1 MSGLMARRRSMDRIT
16 KAGEIWQQY
25 LDGVKY
31 QQSMGFTT
39 DFPKFISFKEGDQWA
54 AVTENTKNLPR
65 PVFNITEMFIRAKR
79 AAITNQ
85 GLSLTYTPLEVFDD
99 EEQQAKAEQGAK
111 DFTDFAK
118 IMWENLD
125 QEELNNEFVDDSVT
139 VGTGILHYY
148 WNPNKKGGNQLKW
161 DGDLEGEVLDPLN
174 VFFSNPQRRKVQEQE
189 WIIIQDRM
197 TVAAA
202 KEMARH
208 EEVPEEY
215 IKLIGADNNESGE
228 YTAETKEVKENDKI
242 TVLIKYFKKD
252 GAVYYSKSISNMV
265 IVDDR
270 SLTPEIDGLSTG
282 YKMNLYPIALMS
294 CIRRKKCIYGL
305 GIAQDVIAINKAVN
319 QLKAMQLLNAIQCGN
334 PALVTRPNAIRQKIT
349 NQGGQIITDHS
360 PDGNGLR
367 YLNPPN
373 FSTIFSQLGNE
384 MFELARTTT
393 GVTDV
398 STGETLGAN
407 MAASAIIALQNQ
419 AKTPIK
425 ELQNRYFSAIKE
437 VGDIW
442 LEFFKAYYNM
452 DRNMVVENEDGEMEN
467 RIFNGSQY
475 ADIDYKLKV
484 EVTVASDKETL
495 AVSLLDSMRQREDIN
510 KEQYV
515 ELMPDA
521 AMPFKAEIKDIWK
534 KEKQDIL
541 VQAMVQIKQQQ
552 MIIQQLQAQQ
562 GDVQKSNE
570 MLGQAMGQIKQ
581 QGEIINQMG
590 GMGNE
595 MQGM

>member
-1 MSGLMARRRSMDRIT
+1 MDSIT
-16 KAGEIWQQY
+16 KAGEIWKQY
-25 LDGVKY
+25 QDGVKY

-99 EEQQAKAEQGAK
+99 EGQQAKAEQGAK

-148 WNPNKKGGNQLKW
+148 WNSNKKGGNQLKW
-161 DGDLEGEVLDPLN
+161 QGDMEGEVLDPLN
-174 VFFSNPQRRKVQEQE
+174 VFFANPHRRKVQEQE
-189 WIIIQDRM
+189 WIIIQDRL
-197 TVAAA
+197 TVKAVQ
-202 KEMARH
+202 EMARQ
-208 EEVPEEY
+208 EGVPEELVR
-215 IKLIGADNNESGE
+215 LIGADNNESGE
-228 YTAETKEVKENDKI
+228 YTSETKEVTDNDKI

-252 GAVYYSKSISNMV
+252 GAVYYSKSIANMV

-270 SLTPEIDGLSTG
+270 LLTPEVEGLS
-282 YKMNLYPIALMS
+282 YKMSLYPIAIMP

-305 GIAQDVIAINKAVN
+305 GYAQDVIAINKAVN

-349 NQGGQIITDHS
+349 NQGGQIITDYS
-360 PDGNGLR
+360 ADGNGLR
-367 YLNPPN
+367 YLQPPN
-373 FSTIFSQLGNE
+373 FSSVFSQLGNE
-384 MFELARTTT
+384 IFELARTTT

-442 LEFFKAYYNM
+442 LEFFKAYYNT
-452 DRNMVVENEDGEMEN
+452 DRNMAVENEEGEVEN

-484 EVTVASDKETL
+484 EVAVATDKETL
-495 AVSLLDSMRQREDIN
+495 AVSLLDAMRERQDIN

-515 ELMPDA
+515 ELMPDG
-521 AMPFKAEIKDIWK
+521 AMPFKSQIKDIWA
-534 KEKQDIL
+534 KEKQDVLI
-541 VQAMVQIKQQQ
+541 QAMEQIKQQQ
-552 MIIQQLQAQQ
+552 MIIEQLQSQQ
-562 GDVQKSNE
+562 GDVQKSNQ
-570 MLGQAMGQIKQ
+570 MLGQALGQIKQ
-581 QGEIINQMG
+581 QDEIINQMG

-595 MQGM
+595 MQGVPNGNVY

>member
-1 MSGLMARRRSMDRIT
+1 MDSIT
-16 KAGEIWQQY
+16 KAGEIWKQY
-25 LDGVKY
+25 QDGVKY

-148 WNPNKKGGNQLKW
+148 WNSNKKGGNQLKW
-161 DGDLEGEVLDPLN
+161 QGDMEGEVLDPLN
-174 VFFSNPQRRKVQEQE
+174 VFFANPHRRKVQEQE
-189 WIIIQDRM
+189 WIIIQDRL
-197 TVAAA
+197 TVKAVQ
-202 KEMARH
+202 EMARQ
-208 EEVPEEY
+208 EGVPEELVR
-215 IKLIGADNNESGE
+215 LIGADNNESGE
-228 YTAETKEVKENDKI
+228 YTSETKEVTDNDKI

-252 GAVYYSKSISNMV
+252 GAVYYSKSIANMV

-270 SLTPEIDGLSTG
+270 LLTPEVEGLS
-282 YKMNLYPIALMS
+282 YKMSLYPIAIMP

-305 GIAQDVIAINKAVN
+305 GYAQDVIAVNKALN
-319 QLKAMQLLNAIQCGN
+319 QLNGMELLNAIQCGN
-334 PALVTRPNAIRQKIT
+334 PAVVVTPNAIRQKLT
-349 NQGGQIITDHS
+349 NQGGQIITDYS
-360 PDGNGLR
+360 PDGNGIR
-367 YLNPPN
+367 YLQPPA
-373 FSTIFSQLGNE
+373 FSTIFSRLGNE
-384 MFELARTTT
+384 MFELVRTTT

-442 LEFFKAYYNM
+442 LEFFKAYYNT
-452 DRNMVVENEDGEMEN
+452 DRNTAVENEEGKVEN

-484 EVTVASDKETL
+484 EVAVATDKETL

-521 AMPFKAEIKDIWK
+521 AMPFKTQIKDIWA

-541 VQAMVQIKQQQ
+541 VQAMGQIKQQQ
-552 MIIQQLQAQQ
+552 MIIDQLQSQQ
-562 GDVQKSNE
+562 GNAQKSNE
-570 MLGQAMGQIKQ
+570 LLGQALGQIKQ
-581 QGEIINQMG
+581 QEELMG

>member
-1 MSGLMARRRSMDRIT
+1 MDRIT
-16 KAGEIWQQY
+16 KASEIWKQY

-65 PVFNITEMFIRAKR
+65 PVFNITEMFIRSKR

-99 EEQQAKAEQGAK
+99 EEMQTRAEQGAK

-118 IMWENLD
+118 IMWENID

-161 DGDLEGEVLDPLN
+161 NGDMQGEVLDPLN
-174 VFFSNPQRRKVQEQE
+174 VFFSNPHRKKTQDQE
-189 WIIIQDRM
+189 WIIIQYRT
-197 TVAAA
+197 TV
-202 KEMARH
+202 KEAR
-208 EEVPEEY
+208 ELARREGVPEELV
-215 IKLIGADNNESGE
+215 KLIGADNNESGE
-228 YTAETKEVKENDKI
+228 YSSETKEVTENDEI
-242 TVLIKYFKKD
+242 TILLKYFKQD
-252 GAVYYSKSISNMV
+252 GAVYYSKSSSSVV
-265 IVDDR
+265 IVEDR
-270 SLTPEIDGLSTG
+270 ALTPEVEGSTF
-282 YKMNLYPIALMS
+282 KMSLYPIALMP

-305 GIAQDVIAINKAVN
+305 GIAQDVIAINKAIN

-334 PALVTRPNAIRQKIT
+334 PALVTKPNAIRQKIT
-349 NQGGQIITDHS
+349 NQGGQIITDYS
-360 PDGNGLR
+360 PNGDGIR
-367 YLNPPN
+367 YMQPPN

-452 DRNMVVENEDGEMEN
+452 DRNMAIENEDGEVEN

-484 EVTVASDKETL
+484 EVAVATDKETL
-495 AVSLLDSMRQREDIN
+495 AVSLLDAMRQREDIN

-521 AMPFKAEIKDIWK
+521 AMPFKSQIKDIWA
-534 KEKQDIL
+534 KEKQDVL
-541 VQAMVQIKQQQ
+541 VQAMGQIKQQQ
-552 MIIQQLQAQQ
+552 MIIDQLQSQQ
-562 GDVQKSNE
+562 GDVQKSNQL
-570 MLGQAMGQIKQ
+570 LGQALGQIKQ
-581 QGEIINQMG
+581 QEEMMG

>member
-1 MSGLMARRRSMDRIT
+1 MVRRYKMDSIT
-16 KAGEIWQQY
+16 KAGEIWKQY

-99 EEQQAKAEQGAK
+99 EGQQAKAEQGAK

-148 WNPNKKGGNQLKW
+148 WNSNKKGGNQLKW
-161 DGDLEGEVLDPLN
+161 QGDMEGEVLDPLN
-174 VFFSNPQRRKVQEQE
+174 VFFANPHRRKVQEQE

-197 TVAAA
+197 TVKAVQ
-202 KEMARH
+202 EMAKR
-208 EEVPEEY
+208 EGVPEEL
-215 IKLIGADNNESGE
+215 IRLIGADNNESGE
-228 YTAETKEVKENDKI
+228 YTAETKEVTENDKI

-252 GAVYYSKSISNMV
+252 GAVYYSKSIANMV

-270 SLTPEIDGLSTG
+270 LLTPEVEGLS
-282 YKMNLYPIALMS
+282 YKMSLYPISIMP

-305 GIAQDVIAINKAVN
+305 GYAQDVIAVNKALN
-319 QLKAMQLLNAIQCGN
+319 QLNAMELLNAIQCGN
-334 PALVTRPNAIRQKIT
+334 PAVVVTPNAIRQKIT
-349 NQGGQIITDHS
+349 NQGGQIITDYS
-360 PDGNGLR
+360 PDGNGIR
-367 YLNPPN
+367 YLQPPA
-373 FSTIFSQLGNE
+373 FSTIFSRLGNE

-442 LEFFKAYYNM
+442 LEFFKAYYNT
-452 DRNMVVENEDGEMEN
+452 DRNMAVENEEGKVEN

-484 EVTVASDKETL
+484 EVAVATDKETL
-495 AVSLLDSMRQREDIN
+495 AVSLLDSMRERQDIN

-515 ELMPDA
+515 ELMPDG
-521 AMPFKAEIKDIWK
+521 AMPFKADIKEIWK
-534 KEKQDIL
+534 KEKQDVL
-541 VQAMVQIKQQQ
+541 VQAMGQIKQQQ
-552 MIIQQLQAQQ
+552 MIIEQLESQQ
-562 GDVQKSNE
+562 GNAQKSNE
-570 MLGQAMGQIKQ
+570 LLGQALGQIKQ
-581 QGEIINQMG
+581 QEELMG

>member
-1 MSGLMARRRSMDRIT
+1 MDRIA
-16 KAGEIWQQY
+16 KAGEIWKQY

-85 GLSLTYTPLEVFDD
+85 GLSLTYTPLEVFDN
-99 EEQQAKAEQGAK
+99 EKMQARAEQGAK

-118 IMWENLD
+118 IMWENID

-161 DGDLEGEVLDPLN
+161 DGDMQGEVLDPLN
-174 VFFSNPQRRKVQEQE
+174 VFVSNPQRRKIQDQE

-197 TVAAA
+197 TIGEA
-202 KEMARH
+202 KELARR
-208 EEVPEEY
+208 EGVAEEY

-228 YTAETKEVKENDKI
+228 YTSETKEVTENDKI

-252 GAVYYSKSISNMV
+252 GAVYYSKSTATMV
-265 IVDDR
+265 IVEDR
-270 SLTPEIDGLSTG
+270 ALTPEVEGSAF
-282 YKMNLYPIALMS
+282 KMSLYPIALMP

-305 GIAQDVIAINKAVN
+305 GIAQDVIAINKAIN

-334 PALVTRPNAIRQKIT
+334 PALVTKPNAIRQKIT
-349 NQGGQIITDHS
+349 NQGGQIITDYS
-360 PDGNGLR
+360 PNGDGIR
-367 YLNPPN
+367 YMQPPN

-452 DRNMVVENEDGEMEN
+452 DRNMAIENEDGEVEN

-484 EVTVASDKETL
+484 EVAVATDKETL

-521 AMPFKAEIKDIWK
+521 AMPFKSQIKDIWA
-534 KEKQDIL
+534 KEKQDVL
-541 VQAMVQIKQQQ
+541 VQAMGQIKQQQ
-552 MIIQQLQAQQ
+552 MIIDRLQSQQ
-562 GDVQKSNE
+562 GDVQKSNQL
-570 MLGQAMGQIKQ
+570 LGQALGQIKQ
-581 QGEIINQMG
+581 QEEMMG

-595 MQGM
+595 

>member
-1 MSGLMARRRSMDRIT
+1 MDSIR
-16 KAGEIWQQY
+16 KAGEIWKQY

-65 PVFNITEMFIRAKR
+65 PVFNITEMFIRSKR
-79 AAITNQ
+79 AAVTNQ
-85 GLSLTYTPLEVFDD
+85 GLSLVYTPLEVFDD
-99 EEQQAKAEQGAK
+99 EKTQARAEQGAK

-125 QEELNNEFVDDSVT
+125 QEELNNEFVDDAVT

-148 WNPNKKGGNQLKW
+148 WNPNKSGGNQLKW
-161 DGDLEGEVLDPLN
+161 NGDLQGEVLDPLN
-174 VFFSNPQRRKVQEQE
+174 VFFANPHRKKVQDQE

-197 TVAAA
+197 TV
-202 KEMARH
+202 KEARELARR
-208 EEVPEEY
+208 EEVPEELVR
-215 IKLIGADNNESGE
+215 LIGADNNESGE
-228 YTAETKEVKENDKI
+228 YTAETKEVTENDKI
-242 TVLIKYFKKD
+242 TVLLKYFKKD
-252 GAVYYSKSISNMV
+252 GAVYYSKSTSSLV
-265 IVDDR
+265 IIDDR
-270 SLTPEIDGLSTG
+270 LLTPEVEGST
-282 YKMNLYPIALMS
+282 YKMGLYPIALMS

-305 GIAQDVIAINKAVN
+305 GYAQDVIAINKAVN

-334 PALVTRPNAIRQKIT
+334 PALVTKPNAIRQKIT
-349 NQGGQIITDHS
+349 NQGGQIITDYS
-360 PDGNGLR
+360 PDGNGIR
-367 YLNPPN
+367 YMQPPN

-452 DRNMVVENEDGEMEN
+452 DRNMAIENEDGEVEN

-484 EVTVASDKETL
+484 EVAVATDKETL
-495 AVSLLDSMRQREDIN
+495 AVSLLDAMRAREDIN

-521 AMPFKAEIKDIWK
+521 AMPFKSQIKDIWA

-541 VQAMVQIKQQQ
+541 VQAMGQIKQQQ
-552 MIIQQLQAQQ
+552 MIIDQLQSQQ
-562 GDVQKSNE
+562 GDAQKSNQL
-570 MLGQAMGQIKQ
+570 LGQALGQIKQ
-581 QGEIINQMG
+581 QEEMMG

>member
-1 MSGLMARRRSMDRIT
+1 MARRKHMDRIT
-16 KAGEIWQQY
+16 KAGEIWKQY

-65 PVFNITEMFIRAKR
+65 PVFNITEMFIRSKR
-79 AAITNQ
+79 AAVTNQ

-99 EEQQAKAEQGAK
+99 ANQQAKAEQGAK

-125 QEELNNEFVDDSVT
+125 QEDLNNEFVDDAVT

-161 DGDLEGEVLDPLN
+161 NGDMQGEVLDPLN
-174 VFFSNPQRRKVQEQE
+174 VFFSNPQRRKVQDQE
-189 WIIIQDRM
+189 WVIIQDRM
-197 TVAAA
+197 TV
-202 KEMARH
+202 KEARDLARR
-208 EEVPEEY
+208 EEVPEELVR
-215 IKLIGADNNESGE
+215 LIGADNNESGE
-228 YTAETKEVKENDKI
+228 YTAETKEVTDNDKI
-242 TVLIKYFKKD
+242 TVLLKYFKKD
-252 GAVYYSKSISNMV
+252 GSVYYSKSTSSLV
-265 IVDDR
+265 IVEDR
-270 SLTPEIDGLSTG
+270 LLTPEVEGST
-282 YKMNLYPIALMS
+282 YKMTLYPIALMS

-305 GIAQDVIAINKAVN
+305 GYAQDVIAINKAVN

-349 NQGGQIITDHS
+349 NQGGQIITDYS
-360 PDGNGLR
+360 PDGNGIR
-367 YLNPPN
+367 YMQPPN

-452 DRNMVVENEDGEMEN
+452 DRNMIVEDEDGKAEN
-467 RIFNGSQY
+467 RVFNGSNY

-484 EVTVASDKETL
+484 EVAVASDKETL
-495 AVSLLDSMRQREDIN
+495 AVSLLDAMREREDIN

-515 ELMPDA
+515 ELMPDG
-521 AMPFKAEIKDIWK
+521 AMPFKADIKEIWK
-534 KEKQDIL
+534 KEKQDVL
-541 VQAMVQIKQQQ
+541 VQALQQIQQQQ
-552 MIIQQLQAQQ
+552 MIIDQLQGQQ
-562 GDVQKSNE
+562 GNVEQSNA
-570 MLGQAMGQIKQ
+570 MLGQALGQIKQ

>member
-1 MSGLMARRRSMDRIT
+1 MDSIR
-16 KAGEIWQQY
+16 KAGEIWKQY

-54 AVTENTKNLPR
+54 AVTDNTKNLPR
-65 PVFNITEMFIRAKR
+65 PVFNITEMFIRSKR
-79 AAITNQ
+79 AAVTNQ
-85 GLSLTYTPLEVFDD
+85 GLSLVYTPLEVFDD
-99 EEQQAKAEQGAK
+99 EETQARAEQGAK

-125 QEELNNEFVDDSVT
+125 QEELNNEFVDDAVT

-148 WNPNKKGGNQLKW
+148 WNANKKGGNQLKW
-161 DGDLEGEVLDPLN
+161 NGDLQGEVLDPLN
-174 VFFSNPQRRKVQEQE
+174 VFFANPHRKKVQDQE

-197 TVAAA
+197 TV
-202 KEMARH
+202 KEARDLARREGIA
-208 EEVPEEY
+208 EELVR
-215 IKLIGADNNESGE
+215 LIGADNNESGE
-228 YTAETKEVKENDKI
+228 YTAETKEVTENDKI
-242 TVLIKYFKKD
+242 TVLLKYFKKD
-252 GAVYYSKSISNMV
+252 GAVYYSKSTSSLV
-265 IVDDR
+265 IIDDR
-270 SLTPEIDGLSTG
+270 LLTPEVEGST
-282 YKMNLYPIALMS
+282 YKMGLYPIALMS

-305 GIAQDVIAINKAVN
+305 GYAQDVIAINKAVN

-349 NQGGQIITDHS
+349 NQGGQIITDYS
-360 PDGNGLR
+360 PDGNGIR
-367 YLNPPN
+367 YMQPPN

-393 GVTDV
+393 GVIDV

-452 DRNMVVENEDGEMEN
+452 DRNMIVEDEEGKAEN
-467 RIFNGSQY
+467 RVFNGSNY

-484 EVTVASDKETL
+484 EVAVATDKETL
-495 AVSLLDSMRQREDIN
+495 AVSLLDAMRAREDIN

-521 AMPFKAEIKDIWK
+521 AMPFKANIKEIWK
-534 KEKQDIL
+534 KEKQDVL
-541 VQAMVQIKQQQ
+541 VQAMGQIKQQQ
-552 MIIQQLQAQQ
+552 MIIDQLQGQQ
-562 GDVQKSNE
+562 GDVQKSNQL
-570 MLGQAMGQIKQ
+570 LGQALGQIKQ
-581 QGEIINQMG
+581 QEEMMG

>member
-1 MSGLMARRRSMDRIT
+1 MDSIT
-16 KAGEIWQQY
+16 KAGEIWKQY
-25 LDGVKY
+25 QDGVKY

-148 WNPNKKGGNQLKW
+148 WNSNKKGGNQLKW
-161 DGDLEGEVLDPLN
+161 QGDMEGEVLDPLN
-174 VFFSNPQRRKVQEQE
+174 VFFANPHRRKVQEQE
-189 WIIIQDRM
+189 WIIIQDRL
-197 TVAAA
+197 TVKAVQ
-202 KEMARH
+202 EMARQ
-208 EEVPEEY
+208 EGVPEELVR
-215 IKLIGADNNESGE
+215 LIGADNNESGE
-228 YTAETKEVKENDKI
+228 YTSETKEVTDNDKI

-252 GAVYYSKSISNMV
+252 GAVYYSKSIANMV

-270 SLTPEIDGLSTG
+270 LLTPEVEGLS
-282 YKMNLYPIALMS
+282 YKMSLYPIAIMP

-305 GIAQDVIAINKAVN
+305 GYAQDVIAVNKALN
-319 QLKAMQLLNAIQCGN
+319 QLNGMELLNAIQCGN
-334 PALVTRPNAIRQKIT
+334 PAVVVTPNAIRQKLT
-349 NQGGQIITDHS
+349 NQGGQIITDYS
-360 PDGNGLR
+360 PDGNGIR
-367 YLNPPN
+367 YLQPPA
-373 FSTIFSQLGNE
+373 FSTIFSRLGNE
-384 MFELARTTT
+384 MFELVRTTT

-442 LEFFKAYYNM
+442 LEFFKAYYNT
-452 DRNMVVENEDGEMEN
+452 DRNMAVENEEGKVEN

-484 EVTVASDKETL
+484 EVAVATDKETL

-521 AMPFKAEIKDIWK
+521 AMPFKTQIKDIWA

-541 VQAMVQIKQQQ
+541 VQAMGQIKQQQ
-552 MIIQQLQAQQ
+552 MIIDQLQSQQ
-562 GDVQKSNE
+562 GNAQKSNE
-570 MLGQAMGQIKQ
+570 LLGQALGQIKQ
-581 QGEIINQMG
+581 QEELMG

>member
-1 MSGLMARRRSMDRIT
+1 MDRIT
-16 KAGEIWQQY
+16 KASEIWKQY

-99 EEQQAKAEQGAK
+99 EEMQTRAEQGAK

-118 IMWENLD
+118 IMWENID

-161 DGDLEGEVLDPLN
+161 NGDMQGEVLDPLN
-174 VFFSNPQRRKVQEQE
+174 VFVSNPQRRKIQDQE
-189 WIIIQDRM
+189 WVIIQDRM
-197 TVAAA
+197 TIGEA
-202 KEMARH
+202 KELARR
-208 EEVPEEY
+208 EGIAEEY

-228 YTAETKEVKENDKI
+228 YTSETKEVTENDKI

-252 GAVYYSKSISNMV
+252 GAVYYSKSTSSMV
-265 IVDDR
+265 IVEDR
-270 SLTPEIDGLSTG
+270 ALTPEVEGSTF
-282 YKMNLYPIALMS
+282 KMSLYPIALMP

-305 GIAQDVIAINKAVN
+305 GIAQDVIAINKAIN

-334 PALVTRPNAIRQKIT
+334 PALVTKPNAIRQKIT
-349 NQGGQIITDHS
+349 NQGGQIITDYS
-360 PDGNGLR
+360 PNGDGIR
-367 YLNPPN
+367 YMQPPN

-452 DRNMVVENEDGEMEN
+452 DRNMAIENEDGEVEN

-484 EVTVASDKETL
+484 EVAVATDKETL

-515 ELMPDA
+515 ELMPDS
-521 AMPFKAEIKDIWK
+521 AMPFKNQIKDIWA
-534 KEKQDIL
+534 KEKQDVL
-541 VQAMVQIKQQQ
+541 VQAMGQIKQQQ
-552 MIIQQLQAQQ
+552 MIIDQLQSQQ
-562 GDVQKSNE
+562 GDVQKSNQL
-570 MLGQAMGQIKQ
+570 LGQALGQIKQ
-581 QGEIINQMG
+581 QEEMMG

>member
-1 MSGLMARRRSMDRIT
+1 MDSIR
-16 KAGEIWQQY
+16 KAGEIWKQY

-65 PVFNITEMFIRAKR
+65 PVFNITEMFIRSKR
-79 AAITNQ
+79 AAVTNQ
-85 GLSLTYTPLEVFDD
+85 GLSLVYTPLEVFDD
-99 EEQQAKAEQGAK
+99 EETQARAEQGAK

-125 QEELNNEFVDDSVT
+125 QEELNNEFVDDAVT

-148 WNPNKKGGNQLKW
+148 WDPNKKGGNQLKW
-161 DGDLEGEVLDPLN
+161 NGDLQGEVLDPLN
-174 VFFSNPQRRKVQEQE
+174 VFFANPHRKKVQDQE

-197 TVAAA
+197 TV
-202 KEMARH
+202 KEARDLARREGIA
-208 EEVPEEY
+208 EELVR
-215 IKLIGADNNESGE
+215 LIGADNNESGE
-228 YTAETKEVKENDKI
+228 YTAETKEVTENDKI
-242 TVLIKYFKKD
+242 TVLLKYFKKD
-252 GAVYYSKSISNMV
+252 GAVYYSKSTSSLV
-265 IVDDR
+265 IIDDR
-270 SLTPEIDGLSTG
+270 LLTPEVEGST
-282 YKMNLYPIALMS
+282 YKMGLYPIALMS

-305 GIAQDVIAINKAVN
+305 GYAQDVIAINKAVN

-349 NQGGQIITDHS
+349 NQGGQIITDYS
-360 PDGNGLR
+360 PNGDGIR
-367 YLNPPN
+367 YMQPPN

-452 DRNMVVENEDGEMEN
+452 DRNMIVEDEEGKAEN
-467 RIFNGSQY
+467 RIFNGSNY

-484 EVTVASDKETL
+484 EVAVASDKETL

-521 AMPFKAEIKDIWK
+521 AMPFKADIKEIWK
-534 KEKQDIL
+534 KEKQDVL
-541 VQAMVQIKQQQ
+541 VQAMGQIKQQQ
-552 MIIQQLQAQQ
+552 MIIDQLQGQQ
-562 GDVQKSNE
+562 GNVEQSNA
-570 MLGQAMGQIKQ
+570 MLGQALGQIKQ

>member
-1 MSGLMARRRSMDRIT
+1 MDSIR
-16 KAGEIWQQY
+16 KADEIWKQY

-65 PVFNITEMFIRAKR
+65 PVFNITEMFIRSKR

-99 EEQQAKAEQGAK
+99 EEMQTRAEQGAK

-118 IMWENLD
+118 IMWENID

-161 DGDLEGEVLDPLN
+161 NGDMQGEVLDPLN
-174 VFFSNPQRRKVQEQE
+174 VFVSNPQRRKIQDQE
-189 WIIIQDRM
+189 WVIIQDRM
-197 TVAAA
+197 TIGEA
-202 KEMARH
+202 KELARR
-208 EEVPEEY
+208 EGIAEEY

-228 YTAETKEVKENDKI
+228 YTSETKEVTENDKI

-252 GAVYYSKSISNMV
+252 GAVYYSKSTSSMV
-265 IVDDR
+265 IVEDR
-270 SLTPEIDGLSTG
+270 ALTPEVEGSTF
-282 YKMNLYPIALMS
+282 KMSLYPIALMP
-294 CIRRKKCIYGL
+294 CIRRKKCIYGV

-349 NQGGQIITDHS
+349 NQGGQIITDYS
-360 PDGNGLR
+360 PNGDGIR
-367 YLNPPN
+367 YMQPPN

-452 DRNMVVENEDGEMEN
+452 DRNMAIENEDGEVEN

-484 EVTVASDKETL
+484 EVAVATDKETL

-521 AMPFKAEIKDIWK
+521 AMPFKSQIKDIWA
-534 KEKQDIL
+534 KEKQDVL
-541 VQAMVQIKQQQ
+541 VQAMGQIKQQQ
-552 MIIQQLQAQQ
+552 MIIDQLQSQQ
-562 GDVQKSNE
+562 GDVQKSNQL
-570 MLGQAMGQIKQ
+570 LGQALGQIKQ
-581 QGEIINQMG
+581 QEEMMG
-590 GMGNE
+590 GVGNE

>member
-1 MSGLMARRRSMDRIT
+1 MDTIT
-16 KAGEIWQQY
+16 KAQEIWEQY
-25 LDGVKY
+25 MNGVRY

-39 DFPKFISFKEGDQWA
+39 NFPKFIAFKEGDQWA
-54 AVTENTKNLPR
+54 AATENTKNFPR

-85 GLSLTYTPLEVFDD
+85 GLTMTYTPLEVFDD
-99 EEQQAKAEQGAK
+99 ADMQAKAEEGAE
-111 DFTDFAK
+111 DFTNFSK
-118 IMWENLD
+118 IIWENID
-125 QEELNNEFVDDSVT
+125 QDDLNNEFVDDAVT

-148 WNPNKKGGNQLKW
+148 WDPSKKGGNQLKW
-161 DGDLEGEVLDPLN
+161 NGDMQGEVLDPLN
-174 VFFSNPQRRKVQEQE
+174 VFFSNPQNRKVQEQE
-189 WIIIQDRM
+189 WIIIQNRM
-197 TVAAA
+197 TI
-202 KEMARH
+202 KEARTLARQ
-208 EEVPEEY
+208 EGLSEDLIVQ
-215 IKLIGADNNESGE
+215 IGADDNESGE
-228 YTAETKEVKENDKI
+228 YTSEKKEVTENDKI

-252 GAVYYSKSISNMV
+252 DEVYYSKSTANVV

-270 SLTPEIDGLSTG
+270 RLTPAIEGLPYTM
-282 YKMNLYPIALMS
+282 KLYPVVLMS

-305 GIAQDVIAINKAVN
+305 GYAQDIIAVNKGVN

-334 PALVTRPNAIRQKIT
+334 PAVITKPNALRQKIT
-349 NQGGQIITDHS
+349 NQGGQIITDFS
-360 PDGNGLR
+360 PDGNGIR
-367 YLNPPN
+367 YLQPPA
-373 FSTIFSQLGNE
+373 FSNEFSKLGNE

-452 DRNMVVENEDGEMEN
+452 DRNMAVENEDGKVEN
-467 RIFNGSQY
+467 KIFNGAKY

-484 EVTVASDKETL
+484 EVAVATDKETL
-495 AVSLLDSMRQREDIN
+495 AVSLLDSMRNRNDIN

-521 AMPFKAEIKDIWK
+521 AMPFKTQLKDIWK
-534 KEKQDIL
+534 DEKQDIL
-541 VQAMVQIKQQQ
+541 VQAMEQIKQQQ
-552 MIIQQLQAQQ
+552 MIIQQLTAQQ
-562 GDVQKSNE
+562 GDVQQSNE
-570 MLGQAMGQIKQ
+570 MLGQALGQIKQ
-581 QGEIINQMG
+581 QQEIINNQG
-590 GMGNE
+590 GLNNE
-595 MQGM
+595 M

>member
-1 MSGLMARRRSMDRIT
+1 MDSIR
-16 KAGEIWQQY
+16 KAGEIWKQY

-65 PVFNITEMFIRAKR
+65 PVFNITEMFIRNKR
-79 AAITNQ
+79 AAVTNQ
-85 GLSLTYTPLEVFDD
+85 GLSLVYTPLEVFDD
-99 EEQQAKAEQGAK
+99 EETQARAEQGAK

-125 QEELNNEFVDDSVT
+125 QEELNNEFVDDAVT

-148 WNPNKKGGNQLKW
+148 WNPNKSGGNQLKW
-161 DGDLEGEVLDPLN
+161 NGDLQGEVLDPLN
-174 VFFSNPQRRKVQEQE
+174 VFFANPHRKKVQDQE

-197 TVAAA
+197 TV
-202 KEMARH
+202 KEARDLARREGIA
-208 EEVPEEY
+208 EELVR
-215 IKLIGADNNESGE
+215 LIGADNNESGE
-228 YTAETKEVKENDKI
+228 YTAETKEVTENDKI
-242 TVLIKYFKKD
+242 TVLLKYFKKD
-252 GAVYYSKSISNMV
+252 GAVYYSKSTSSLV
-265 IVDDR
+265 IIDDR
-270 SLTPEIDGLSTG
+270 LLTPEVEGST
-282 YKMNLYPIALMS
+282 YKMGLYPIALMS

-305 GIAQDVIAINKAVN
+305 GYAQDVIAINKAVN

-349 NQGGQIITDHS
+349 NQGGQIITDYS
-360 PDGNGLR
+360 PDGNGIR
-367 YLNPPN
+367 YMQPPN

-452 DRNMVVENEDGEMEN
+452 DRNMIVEDEDGKAEN
-467 RIFNGSQY
+467 RVFNGSNY

-484 EVTVASDKETL
+484 EVAVASDKETL
-495 AVSLLDSMRQREDIN
+495 AVSLLDAMRERQDIN

-521 AMPFKAEIKDIWK
+521 AMPFKADIKEIWK
-534 KEKQDIL
+534 KEKQDVL
-541 VQAMVQIKQQQ
+541 VQAMGQIKQQQ
-552 MIIQQLQAQQ
+552 MIIDQLQGQQ
-562 GDVQKSNE
+562 GDVQKSNQL
-570 MLGQAMGQIKQ
+570 LGQALGQIKQ
-581 QGEIINQMG
+581 QEEMMG

>member
-1 MSGLMARRRSMDRIT
+1 MDSIR
-16 KAGEIWQQY
+16 KAGEIWKQY

-65 PVFNITEMFIRAKR
+65 PVFNITEMFIRSKR
-79 AAITNQ
+79 AAVTNQ
-85 GLSLTYTPLEVFDD
+85 GLSLVYTPLEVFDD
-99 EEQQAKAEQGAK
+99 EETQARAEQGAK

-125 QEELNNEFVDDSVT
+125 QEELNNEFVDDAVT

-148 WNPNKKGGNQLKW
+148 WNPNKSGGNQLKW
-161 DGDLEGEVLDPLN
+161 NGDLQGEVLDPLN
-174 VFFSNPQRRKVQEQE
+174 VFFANPHRKKVQDQE

-197 TVAAA
+197 TV
-202 KEMARH
+202 KEARDLARREGIA
-208 EEVPEEY
+208 EELVR
-215 IKLIGADNNESGE
+215 LIGADNNESGE
-228 YTAETKEVKENDKI
+228 YTAETKEVTENDKI
-242 TVLIKYFKKD
+242 TVLLKYFKKD
-252 GAVYYSKSISNMV
+252 GAVYYSKSTSSLV
-265 IVDDR
+265 IIDDR
-270 SLTPEIDGLSTG
+270 LLTPEVEGST
-282 YKMNLYPIALMS
+282 YKMGLYPIALMS

-305 GIAQDVIAINKAVN
+305 GYAQDVIAINKAVN

-349 NQGGQIITDHS
+349 NQGGQIITDYS
-360 PDGNGLR
+360 PDGNGIR
-367 YLNPPN
+367 YMQPPN

-452 DRNMVVENEDGEMEN
+452 DRNMIVEDEEGKAEN
-467 RIFNGSQY
+467 RIFNGSNY

-484 EVTVASDKETL
+484 EVAVASDKETL
-495 AVSLLDSMRQREDIN
+495 AVSLLDSMREREDIN

-521 AMPFKAEIKDIWK
+521 AMPFKADIKEIWK
-534 KEKQDIL
+534 KEKQDVL
-541 VQAMVQIKQQQ
+541 VQAMGQIKQQQ
-552 MIIQQLQAQQ
+552 MIIDQLQGQQ
-562 GDVQKSNE
+562 GNVEQSNQ
-570 MLGQAMGQIKQ
+570 MLGQALGQIKQ

>member
-1 MSGLMARRRSMDRIT
+1 MDRIT
-16 KAGEIWQQY
+16 KASEIWKQY
-25 LDGVKY
+25 TDGVRY

-54 AVTENTKNLPR
+54 AVTENTKNFPR

-99 EEQQAKAEQGAK
+99 EEQQVRAEQGAK

-118 IMWENLD
+118 IMWENID

-139 VGTGILHYY
+139 VGTGILHYF
-148 WNPNKKGGNQLKW
+148 WNNNKKGGNQLKW
-161 DGDLEGEVLDPLN
+161 QGDMEGEVLDPLN
-174 VFFSNPQRRKVQEQE
+174 VFFSNPQKKNIQKQE
-189 WIIIQDRM
+189 WVIIQDRA
-197 TVAAA
+197 TVKAVKDMA
-202 KEMARH
+202 KQEGLPGELIR
-208 EEVPEEY
+208 
-215 IKLIGADNNESGE
+215 LIGADNNESGE
-228 YTAETKEVKENDKI
+228 YTSETKEVTENDKI
-242 TVLIKYFKKD
+242 TLLIKYFKKD
-252 GAVYYSKSISNMV
+252 GVVYYSKSIANMV
-265 IVDDR
+265 IVEDR
-270 SLTPEIDGLSTG
+270 MLTPVIDGIAPA
-282 YKMNLYPIALMS
+282 YKMQLYPIALMP

-305 GIAQDVIAINKAVN
+305 GYAQDIIAINKAIN

-334 PALVTRPNAIRQKIT
+334 PAIVTVPNAIRQRIT

-360 PDGNGLR
+360 PNGNGIR
-367 YLNPPN
+367 YLQPPN

-442 LEFFKAYYNM
+442 LEFFKTYYNT
-452 DRNMVVENEDGEMEN
+452 DRNMAVENEEGKVEN
-467 RIFNGSQY
+467 RIFNGSNY
-475 ADIDYKLKV
+475 ADIDFKLKV
-484 EVTVASDKETL
+484 EVAVATDKETL
-495 AVSLLDSMRQREDIN
+495 AVSLLDAMRAREDIT

-515 ELMPDA
+515 ELMPDG
-521 AMPFKAEIKDIWK
+521 AMPFKSQIKDIWA
-534 KEKQDIL
+534 KEKEDVL
-541 VQAMVQIKQQQ
+541 VQAMEQIKQYQ
-552 MIIQQLQAQQ
+552 MIIEQMQAQQ
-562 GDVQKSNE
+562 GDANKSNE
-570 MLGQAMGQIKQ
+570 MLGQALEQIKQ

-590 GMGNE
+590 GMPNE

>member
-1 MSGLMARRRSMDRIT
+1 MVRRHKMNNVT
-16 KAGEIWQQY
+16 KAKEIWQQY
-25 LDGVKY
+25 IDGVRY

-85 GLSLTYTPLEVFDD
+85 GLSLVYSPLEVFDD
-99 EEQQAKAEQGAK
+99 EQMQERAEQGAK

-148 WNPNKKGGNQLKW
+148 WNSNRRGGNQLKW
-161 DGDLEGEVLDPLN
+161 QGNMEGEVLDPLN
-174 VFFSNPQRRKVQEQE
+174 VFFANPHRHKIQEQE

-197 TVAAA
+197 TVKSVRDMTKQEGIA
-202 KEMARH
+202 
-208 EEVPEEY
+208 EELVR
-215 IKLIGADNNESGE
+215 LIGADNNESGE
-228 YTAETKEVKENDKI
+228 YTAETKEVTENDKI

-252 GAVYYSKSISNMV
+252 GAVYYSKSIASMMLV
-265 IVDDR
+265 EER
-270 SLTPEIDGLSTG
+270 PLTPEVEGMT
-282 YKMNLYPIALMS
+282 YKMGLYPIAIMP

-305 GIAQDVIAINKAVN
+305 GIAQDVIAVNKAIN

-334 PALVTRPNAIRQKIT
+334 PALITRPNAIRQKIT
-349 NQGGQIITDHS
+349 NQGGQIITDYS
-360 PDGNGLR
+360 PNGDGIR
-367 YLNPPN
+367 YMQPPN

-442 LEFFKAYYNM
+442 LEFFKAYYNT
-452 DRNMVVENEDGEMEN
+452 DRNMIVEDEEGNTEN
-467 RIFNGSQY
+467 RIFNGSNY

-484 EVTVASDKETL
+484 EVAVASDKETL
-495 AVSLLDSMRQREDIN
+495 AVSLLDAMRDRQDIN

-515 ELMPDA
+515 ELMPDG
-521 AMPFKAEIKDIWK
+521 AMPFKADIKEIWK
-534 KEKQDIL
+534 KEKQDVL
-541 VQAMVQIKQQQ
+541 VQAMGQIKQQQ
-552 MIIQQLQAQQ
+552 MIIDDLQGQQ
-562 GDVQKSNE
+562 GNVEQSNA
-570 MLGQAMGQIKQ
+570 MLGQALGQIKQ

>member
-1 MSGLMARRRSMDRIT
+1 MDSIR
-16 KAGEIWQQY
+16 KAGEIWKQY

-65 PVFNITEMFIRAKR
+65 PVFNITEMFIRSKR
-79 AAITNQ
+79 AAVTNQ
-85 GLSLTYTPLEVFDD
+85 GLSLVYTPLEVFDD
-99 EEQQAKAEQGAK
+99 EETQARAEQGAK

-125 QEELNNEFVDDSVT
+125 QEELNNEFVDDAVT

-148 WNPNKKGGNQLKW
+148 WNANKKGGNQLKW
-161 DGDLEGEVLDPLN
+161 NGDLQGEVLDPLN
-174 VFFSNPQRRKVQEQE
+174 VFFANPHRKKVQDQE

-197 TVAAA
+197 TV
-202 KEMARH
+202 KEARDLARREGIA
-208 EEVPEEY
+208 EELVR
-215 IKLIGADNNESGE
+215 LIGADNNESGE
-228 YTAETKEVKENDKI
+228 YTAETKEVTENDKI
-242 TVLIKYFKKD
+242 TVLLKYFKKD
-252 GAVYYSKSISNMV
+252 GVVYYSKSTSSLV
-265 IVDDR
+265 IIDDR
-270 SLTPEIDGLSTG
+270 LLTPEVEGST
-282 YKMNLYPIALMS
+282 YKMGLYPIALMS

-305 GIAQDVIAINKAVN
+305 GYAQDVIAINKAVN

-349 NQGGQIITDHS
+349 NQGGQIITDYS
-360 PDGNGLR
+360 PNGDGIR
-367 YLNPPN
+367 YMQPPN

-452 DRNMVVENEDGEMEN
+452 DRNMVVEDEEGKAEN
-467 RIFNGSQY
+467 RIFNGSNY

-484 EVTVASDKETL
+484 EVAVATDKETL
-495 AVSLLDSMRQREDIN
+495 AVSLLDAMRAREDIN

-521 AMPFKAEIKDIWK
+521 AMPFKADIKEIWK
-534 KEKQDIL
+534 KEKQDVL
-541 VQAMVQIKQQQ
+541 VQAMGQIKQQQ
-552 MIIQQLQAQQ
+552 MIIDQLQGQQ
-562 GDVQKSNE
+562 GDVQKSNQL
-570 MLGQAMGQIKQ
+570 LGQALGQIKQ
-581 QGEIINQMG
+581 QEEMMG

>member
-1 MSGLMARRRSMDRIT
+1 MDRIA
-16 KAGEIWQQY
+16 KAGEIWKQY

-39 DFPKFISFKEGDQWA
+39 DFPKFISFKVGDQWA

-85 GLSLTYTPLEVFDD
+85 GLSLTYTPLEVFDN
-99 EEQQAKAEQGAK
+99 EKMQARAEQGAK

-118 IMWENLD
+118 IMWENID

-161 DGDLEGEVLDPLN
+161 DGDMQGEVLDPLN
-174 VFFSNPQRRKVQEQE
+174 VFVSNPQRRKIQDQE

-197 TVAAA
+197 TIGEA
-202 KEMARH
+202 KELARR
-208 EEVPEEY
+208 EGVAEEY

-228 YTAETKEVKENDKI
+228 YTSETKEVTENDKI

-252 GAVYYSKSISNMV
+252 GAVYYSKSTATMV
-265 IVDDR
+265 IVEDR
-270 SLTPEIDGLSTG
+270 ALTPEVEGSAF
-282 YKMNLYPIALMS
+282 KMSLYPIALMP

-305 GIAQDVIAINKAVN
+305 GIAQDVIAINKAIN

-334 PALVTRPNAIRQKIT
+334 PALVTKPNAIRQKIT
-349 NQGGQIITDHS
+349 NQGGQIITDYS
-360 PDGNGLR
+360 PNGDGIR
-367 YLNPPN
+367 YMQPPN

-452 DRNMVVENEDGEMEN
+452 DRNMAIENEDGEVEN

-484 EVTVASDKETL
+484 EVAVATDKETL

-521 AMPFKAEIKDIWK
+521 AMPFKSQIKDIWA
-534 KEKQDIL
+534 KEKQDVL
-541 VQAMVQIKQQQ
+541 VQAMGQIKQQQ
-552 MIIQQLQAQQ
+552 MIIDRLQSQQ
-562 GDVQKSNE
+562 GDVQKSNQL
-570 MLGQAMGQIKQ
+570 LGQALGQIKQ
-581 QGEIINQMG
+581 QEEMMG

-595 MQGM
+595 

>member
-1 MSGLMARRRSMDRIT
+1 MDIIT
-16 KAGEIWQQY
+16 KAQEIWEQY
-25 LDGVKY
+25 MNGVRY

-39 DFPKFISFKEGDQWA
+39 NFPKFIAFKEGDQWA
-54 AVTENTKNLPR
+54 AATENTKNFPR

-85 GLSLTYTPLEVFDD
+85 GLTMTYTPLEVFDD
-99 EEQQAKAEQGAK
+99 ADMQTKAEEGAE
-111 DFTDFAK
+111 DFTNFSK
-118 IMWENLD
+118 IIWENID
-125 QEELNNEFVDDSVT
+125 QDDLNNEFVDDAVT

-148 WNPNKKGGNQLKW
+148 WDPSKNGGNQLKW
-161 DGDLEGEVLDPLN
+161 HGDMQGEVLDPLN
-174 VFFSNPQRRKVQEQE
+174 VFFSNPQNRKVQEQE
-189 WIIIQDRM
+189 WIIIQNRM
-197 TVAAA
+197 TIKEARALA
-202 KEMARH
+202 KQEGLSEDLIAQ
-208 EEVPEEY
+208 
-215 IKLIGADNNESGE
+215 IGADNNESGE
-228 YTAETKEVKENDKI
+228 YTSEKKEVTENDKI

-252 GAVYYSKSISNMV
+252 DEVYYSKSTANVV

-270 SLTPEIDGLSTG
+270 RLTPAIEDLPYTM
-282 YKMNLYPIALMS
+282 KLYPVVLMS

-305 GIAQDVIAINKAVN
+305 GYAQDIIAVNKGVN

-334 PALVTRPNAIRQKIT
+334 PAVITKPNALRQKIT
-349 NQGGQIITDHS
+349 NQGGQIITDFS
-360 PDGNGLR
+360 PDGNGIR
-367 YLNPPN
+367 YLQPPA
-373 FSTIFSQLGNE
+373 FSNEFSKLGNE

-452 DRNMVVENEDGEMEN
+452 DRNMAVENEDGKVEN
-467 RIFNGSQY
+467 KIFNGAKY

-484 EVTVASDKETL
+484 EVAVATDKETL
-495 AVSLLDSMRQREDIN
+495 AVSLLDSMRGRGDIS

-515 ELMPDA
+515 DLMPDA
-521 AMPFKAEIKDIWK
+521 AMPFKTQLKDIWK
-534 KEKQDIL
+534 DEKQDIL
-541 VQAMVQIKQQQ
+541 VQAMEQIKQQQ
-552 MIIQQLQAQQ
+552 MIIQQLTAQQ
-562 GDVQKSNE
+562 GDVQQSNE
-570 MLGQAMGQIKQ
+570 MLGQALGQIKQ
-581 QGEIINQMG
+581 QQEIINNQG
-590 GMGNE
+590 GLNNE
-595 MQGM
+595 MQSM

>member
-1 MSGLMARRRSMDRIT
+1 MVRRHKMDSIR
-16 KAGEIWQQY
+16 KAGEIWKQY

-65 PVFNITEMFIRAKR
+65 PVFNITEMFIRSKR
-79 AAITNQ
+79 AAVTNQ
-85 GLSLTYTPLEVFDD
+85 GLSLVYTPLEVFDD
-99 EEQQAKAEQGAK
+99 EETQARAEQGAK

-125 QEELNNEFVDDSVT
+125 QEELNNEFVDDAVT

-148 WNPNKKGGNQLKW
+148 WNPNKSGGNQLKW
-161 DGDLEGEVLDPLN
+161 NGDLQGEVLDPLN
-174 VFFSNPQRRKVQEQE
+174 VFFANPHRKKVQDQE

-197 TVAAA
+197 TV
-202 KEMARH
+202 KEARDLARREGIA
-208 EEVPEEY
+208 EELVR
-215 IKLIGADNNESGE
+215 LIGADNNESGE
-228 YTAETKEVKENDKI
+228 YTAETKEVTENDKI
-242 TVLIKYFKKD
+242 TVLLKYFKKD
-252 GAVYYSKSISNMV
+252 GAVYYSKSTSSLV
-265 IVDDR
+265 IIDDR
-270 SLTPEIDGLSTG
+270 LLTPEVEGST
-282 YKMNLYPIALMS
+282 YKMGLYPIALMS

-305 GIAQDVIAINKAVN
+305 GYAQDVIAINKAVN

-349 NQGGQIITDHS
+349 NQGGQIITDYS
-360 PDGNGLR
+360 PNGDGIR
-367 YLNPPN
+367 YMQPPN

-452 DRNMVVENEDGEMEN
+452 DRNMIVEDEEGKAEN
-467 RIFNGSQY
+467 RIFNGSNY

-484 EVTVASDKETL
+484 EVAVASDKETL
-495 AVSLLDSMRQREDIN
+495 AVSLLDAMREREDIN

-521 AMPFKAEIKDIWK
+521 AMPFKADIKEIWK
-534 KEKQDIL
+534 KEKQDVL
-541 VQAMVQIKQQQ
+541 VQAMGQIKQQQ
-552 MIIQQLQAQQ
+552 MIIDQLQGQQ
-562 GDVQKSNE
+562 GDVQKSNQL
-570 MLGQAMGQIKQ
+570 LGQALGQIKQ
-581 QGEIINQMG
+581 QEEMMG

-595 MQGM
+595 

>member
-1 MSGLMARRRSMDRIT
+1 MVRRHKMDSIR
-16 KAGEIWQQY
+16 KAGEIWKQY

-65 PVFNITEMFIRAKR
+65 PVFNITEMFIRSKR
-79 AAITNQ
+79 AAVTNQ
-85 GLSLTYTPLEVFDD
+85 GLSLVYTPLEVFDD
-99 EEQQAKAEQGAK
+99 EKTQARAEQGAK

-125 QEELNNEFVDDSVT
+125 QEELNNEFVDDAVT

-148 WNPNKKGGNQLKW
+148 WNPNKSGGNQLKW
-161 DGDLEGEVLDPLN
+161 NGDLQGEVLDPLN
-174 VFFSNPQRRKVQEQE
+174 VFFANPHRKKVQDQE

-197 TVAAA
+197 TV
-202 KEMARH
+202 KEARDLARREGIA
-208 EEVPEEY
+208 EELVR
-215 IKLIGADNNESGE
+215 LIGADNNESGE
-228 YTAETKEVKENDKI
+228 YTSETKEVTENDKI
-242 TVLIKYFKKD
+242 TVLLKYFKKD
-252 GAVYYSKSISNMV
+252 GAVYYSKSTSSLV
-265 IVDDR
+265 IIDDR
-270 SLTPEIDGLSTG
+270 LLTPEVEGST
-282 YKMNLYPIALMS
+282 YKMGLYPIALMS

-305 GIAQDVIAINKAVN
+305 GYAQDVIAINKAVN

-349 NQGGQIITDHS
+349 NQGGQIITDYS
-360 PDGNGLR
+360 PNGDGIR
-367 YLNPPN
+367 YMQPPN

-442 LEFFKAYYNM
+442 LEFFKAYYNL
-452 DRNMVVENEDGEMEN
+452 DRNMIVEDEEGKAEN
-467 RIFNGSQY
+467 RVFNGSNY

-484 EVTVASDKETL
+484 EVAVASDKETL
-495 AVSLLDSMRQREDIN
+495 AVSLLDAMREREDIN

-515 ELMPDA
+515 ELMPDG
-521 AMPFKAEIKDIWK
+521 AMPFKADIKEIWK
-534 KEKQDIL
+534 KEKQDVL
-541 VQAMVQIKQQQ
+541 VQAMGQIKQQQ
-552 MIIQQLQAQQ
+552 MIIDQLQGQQ
-562 GDVQKSNE
+562 GDVQKSNQL
-570 MLGQAMGQIKQ
+570 LGQALGQIKQ
-581 QGEIINQMG
+581 QEEMMG

>member
-1 MSGLMARRRSMDRIT
+1 MDRIT
-16 KAGEIWQQY
+16 KAGEIWKQY

-65 PVFNITEMFIRAKR
+65 PVFNITEMFIRSKR
-79 AAITNQ
+79 AAVTNQ

-99 EEQQAKAEQGAK
+99 EQTQARAEQGAK

-125 QEELNNEFVDDSVT
+125 QEELNNEFVDDAVT

-161 DGDLEGEVLDPLN
+161 NGDLQGEVLDPLN
-174 VFFSNPQRRKVQEQE
+174 VFFANPHRRRVQDQE

-197 TVAAA
+197 TVKEA
-202 KEMARH
+202 KELARR
-208 EEVPEEY
+208 EEVPEELVR
-215 IKLIGADNNESGE
+215 LIGADNNESGE
-228 YTAETKEVKENDKI
+228 YTSETKEVTENDKI
-242 TVLIKYFKKD
+242 TVLLKYFKKD
-252 GAVYYSKSISNMV
+252 GAVYYSKSTSSLV
-265 IVDDR
+265 IIDDR
-270 SLTPEIDGLSTG
+270 LLTPEVEGST
-282 YKMNLYPIALMS
+282 YKMGLYPIALMS

-305 GIAQDVIAINKAVN
+305 GYAQDVIAINKAVN

-349 NQGGQIITDHS
+349 NQGGQIIVDHS
-360 PDGNGLR
+360 PDGNGIR
-367 YLNPPN
+367 YMQPPN
-373 FSTIFSQLGNE
+373 FSTVFSQLGNE

-452 DRNMVVENEDGEMEN
+452 DRNMIVEDEEGNAEN
-467 RIFNGSQY
+467 RVFNGSNY

-484 EVTVASDKETL
+484 EVAVASDKETL

-521 AMPFKAEIKDIWK
+521 AMPFKADIKEIWK
-534 KEKQDIL
+534 KEKQDVL
-541 VQAMVQIKQQQ
+541 VQAMGQIKQQQ
-552 MIIQQLQAQQ
+552 MIIDQLQGQQ
-562 GDVQKSNE
+562 GDVQKSNQL
-570 MLGQAMGQIKQ
+570 LGQALGQIKQ
-581 QGEIINQMG
+581 QEEMMG

>member
-1 MSGLMARRRSMDRIT
+1 MVRRSKMDSIR
-16 KAGEIWQQY
+16 KAGEIWKQY

-65 PVFNITEMFIRAKR
+65 PVFNITEMFIRSKR
-79 AAITNQ
+79 AAVTNQ
-85 GLSLTYTPLEVFDD
+85 GLSLVYTPLEVFDD
-99 EEQQAKAEQGAK
+99 EETQARAEQGAK

-125 QEELNNEFVDDSVT
+125 QEELNNEFVDDAVT

-148 WNPNKKGGNQLKW
+148 WNANKKGGNQLKW
-161 DGDLEGEVLDPLN
+161 NGDLEGEVLDPLN
-174 VFFSNPQRRKVQEQE
+174 VFFANPHRKKVQDQE

-197 TVAAA
+197 TV
-202 KEMARH
+202 KEARDLARREGIA
-208 EEVPEEY
+208 EELVR
-215 IKLIGADNNESGE
+215 LIGADNNESGE
-228 YTAETKEVKENDKI
+228 YTAETKEVTENDKI
-242 TVLIKYFKKD
+242 TVLLKYFKKD
-252 GAVYYSKSISNMV
+252 GAVYYSKSTSSLV
-265 IVDDR
+265 IIDDR
-270 SLTPEIDGLSTG
+270 LLTPEVEGST
-282 YKMNLYPIALMS
+282 YKMGLYPIALMS

-305 GIAQDVIAINKAVN
+305 GYAQDVIAINKAVN

-334 PALVTRPNAIRQKIT
+334 PALVTKPNAIRQKIT
-349 NQGGQIITDHS
+349 NQGGQIITDYS
-360 PDGNGLR
+360 PNGDGIR
-367 YLNPPN
+367 YMQPPN

-452 DRNMVVENEDGEMEN
+452 DRNMIVEDEEGKAEN
-467 RIFNGSQY
+467 RIFNGSNY

-484 EVTVASDKETL
+484 EVAVASDKETL

-521 AMPFKAEIKDIWK
+521 AMPFKADIKEIWK
-534 KEKQDIL
+534 KEKQDVL
-541 VQAMVQIKQQQ
+541 VQAMGQIKQQQ
-552 MIIQQLQAQQ
+552 MIIDQLQGQQ
-562 GDVQKSNE
+562 GDVQKSNQL
-570 MLGQAMGQIKQ
+570 LGQALGQIKQ
-581 QGEIINQMG
+581 QEEMMG

>member
-1 MSGLMARRRSMDRIT
+1 MDSIR
-16 KAGEIWQQY
+16 KAGEIWKQY

-65 PVFNITEMFIRAKR
+65 PVFNITEMFIRSKR
-79 AAITNQ
+79 AAVTNQ
-85 GLSLTYTPLEVFDD
+85 GLSLVYTPLEVFDD
-99 EEQQAKAEQGAK
+99 EETQARAEQGAK

-125 QEELNNEFVDDSVT
+125 QEELNNEFVDDAVT

-148 WNPNKKGGNQLKW
+148 WNPNKSGGNQLKW
-161 DGDLEGEVLDPLN
+161 NGDMQGEVLDPLN
-174 VFFSNPQRRKVQEQE
+174 VFFSNPHRKKVQDQE

-197 TVAAA
+197 TV
-202 KEMARH
+202 KEVRELARH
-208 EEVPEEY
+208 EGIVEELVR
-215 IKLIGADNNESGE
+215 LIGADNNESGE
-228 YTAETKEVKENDKI
+228 YTSETKEVTENDKI
-242 TVLIKYFKKD
+242 TVLLKYFKKD
-252 GAVYYSKSISNMV
+252 GAVYYSKSTSSLV
-265 IVDDR
+265 IIDDR
-270 SLTPEIDGLSTG
+270 LLTPEVEGST
-282 YKMNLYPIALMS
+282 YKMGLYPIALMS

-305 GIAQDVIAINKAVN
+305 GYAQDVIAINKAVN

-349 NQGGQIITDHS
+349 NQGGQIITDYS
-360 PDGNGLR
+360 PDGNGIR
-367 YLNPPN
+367 YMQPPN

-452 DRNMVVENEDGEMEN
+452 DRNMIVEDEEGKAEN
-467 RIFNGSQY
+467 RVFNGSNY

-484 EVTVASDKETL
+484 EVAVATDKETL
-495 AVSLLDSMRQREDIN
+495 AVSLLDAMREREDIN

-515 ELMPDA
+515 ELMPDG
-521 AMPFKAEIKDIWK
+521 AMPFKADIKEIWK
-534 KEKQDIL
+534 KEKQDVL
-541 VQAMVQIKQQQ
+541 VQALQQIQQQQ
-552 MIIQQLQAQQ
+552 MIIDQLRGQQ
-562 GDVQKSNE
+562 GNVEQSNA
-570 MLGQAMGQIKQ
+570 MLGQALGQIKQ

-595 MQGM
+595 MLGM

>member
-1 MSGLMARRRSMDRIT
+1 MVRRHKMNSVT
-16 KAGEIWQQY
+16 KAKEIWQQY
-25 LDGVKY
+25 IDGVRY

-85 GLSLTYTPLEVFDD
+85 GLSLVYSPLEVFDN
-99 EEQQAKAEQGAK
+99 EQMQERAEQGAK

-148 WNPNKKGGNQLKW
+148 WNSNRRGGNQLKW
-161 DGDLEGEVLDPLN
+161 QGNMEGEVLDPLN
-174 VFFSNPQRRKVQEQE
+174 VFFANPHRHKIQEQE
-189 WIIIQDRM
+189 WVIIQDRM
-197 TVAAA
+197 TVKSVRDMA
-202 KEMARH
+202 KQEGIA
-208 EEVPEEY
+208 EELVR
-215 IKLIGADNNESGE
+215 LIGADNNESGE
-228 YTAETKEVKENDKI
+228 YTAETKEVTENDKI

-252 GAVYYSKSISNMV
+252 GAVYYSKSIASMMLV
-265 IVDDR
+265 EER
-270 SLTPEIDGLSTG
+270 PLTPEVEGMT
-282 YKMNLYPIALMS
+282 YKMGLYPIAIMP

-305 GIAQDVIAINKAVN
+305 GIAQDIIAINKAIN

-334 PALVTRPNAIRQKIT
+334 PALITRPNAIRQKIT
-349 NQGGQIITDHS
+349 NQGGQIITDYS
-360 PDGNGLR
+360 PNGDGIR
-367 YLNPPN
+367 YMQPPN

-442 LEFFKAYYNM
+442 LEFFKAYYNT
-452 DRNMVVENEDGEMEN
+452 DRNMIVEDEEGNAEN
-467 RIFNGSQY
+467 RIFNGSNY

-484 EVTVASDKETL
+484 EVAVASDKETL
-495 AVSLLDSMRQREDIN
+495 AVSLLDAMRDRQDIN

-515 ELMPDA
+515 ELMPDG
-521 AMPFKAEIKDIWK
+521 AMPFKGDIKEIWK
-534 KEKQDIL
+534 KEKQDVL
-541 VQAMVQIKQQQ
+541 VQAMGQIKQQQ
-552 MIIQQLQAQQ
+552 MIIDQLQGQQ
-562 GDVQKSNE
+562 GNVEQSNA
-570 MLGQAMGQIKQ
+570 MLGQALGQIKQ

>member
-1 MSGLMARRRSMDRIT
+1 MDSIR
-16 KAGEIWQQY
+16 KAGEIWKQY

-65 PVFNITEMFIRAKR
+65 PVFNITEMFIRSKR
-79 AAITNQ
+79 AAVTNQ
-85 GLSLTYTPLEVFDD
+85 GLSLVYTPLEVFDD
-99 EEQQAKAEQGAK
+99 EETQARAEQGAK

-125 QEELNNEFVDDSVT
+125 QEELNNEFVDDAVT

-148 WNPNKKGGNQLKW
+148 WNPNKSGGNQLKW
-161 DGDLEGEVLDPLN
+161 NGDLQGEVLDPLN
-174 VFFSNPQRRKVQEQE
+174 VFFANPHRKKVQDQE

-197 TVAAA
+197 TV
-202 KEMARH
+202 KEARDLARREGIA
-208 EEVPEEY
+208 EELVR
-215 IKLIGADNNESGE
+215 LIGADNNESGE
-228 YTAETKEVKENDKI
+228 YTAETKEVTENDKI
-242 TVLIKYFKKD
+242 TVLLKYFKKD
-252 GAVYYSKSISNMV
+252 GAVYYSKSTSSLV
-265 IVDDR
+265 IIDDR
-270 SLTPEIDGLSTG
+270 LLTPEVEGST
-282 YKMNLYPIALMS
+282 YKMGLYPIALMS

-305 GIAQDVIAINKAVN
+305 GYAQDVIAINKAVN

-349 NQGGQIITDHS
+349 NQGGQIITDYS
-360 PDGNGLR
+360 PNGDGIR
-367 YLNPPN
+367 YMQPPN

-452 DRNMVVENEDGEMEN
+452 DRNMIVEDEEGKAEN
-467 RIFNGSQY
+467 RVFNGSNY

-484 EVTVASDKETL
+484 EVAVATDKETL
-495 AVSLLDSMRQREDIN
+495 AVSLLDAMRAREDIN

-515 ELMPDA
+515 ELMPDG
-521 AMPFKAEIKDIWK
+521 AMPFKADIKEIWK
-534 KEKQDIL
+534 KEKQDVL
-541 VQAMVQIKQQQ
+541 VQALQQ
-552 MIIQQLQAQQ
+552 IQQLQMIIDQLQSQQ
-562 GDVQKSNE
+562 GNVEQSNA
-570 MLGQAMGQIKQ
+570 MLGQALGQIKQ

>member
-1 MSGLMARRRSMDRIT
+1 MDSIR
-16 KAGEIWQQY
+16 KAGEIWKQY

-65 PVFNITEMFIRAKR
+65 PVFNITEMFIRSKR
-79 AAITNQ
+79 AAVTNQ
-85 GLSLTYTPLEVFDD
+85 GLSLVYTPLEVFDD
-99 EEQQAKAEQGAK
+99 EETQARAEQGAK

-125 QEELNNEFVDDSVT
+125 QEELNNEFVDDAVT

-161 DGDLEGEVLDPLN
+161 NGDLQGEVLDPLN
-174 VFFSNPQRRKVQEQE
+174 VFFANPHRRRVQDQE

-197 TVAAA
+197 TV
-202 KEMARH
+202 KEARDLARREGIA
-208 EEVPEEY
+208 EELVR
-215 IKLIGADNNESGE
+215 LIGADNNESGE
-228 YTAETKEVKENDKI
+228 YTAETKEVTENDKI
-242 TVLIKYFKKD
+242 TVLLKYFKKD
-252 GAVYYSKSISNMV
+252 GAVYYSKSTSSIV
-265 IVDDR
+265 IIDDR
-270 SLTPEIDGLSTG
+270 LLTPEVEGST
-282 YKMNLYPIALMS
+282 YKMGLYPIALMS

-305 GIAQDVIAINKAVN
+305 GYAQDVIAINKAVN

-349 NQGGQIITDHS
+349 NQGGQIITDYS
-360 PDGNGLR
+360 PDGNGIR
-367 YLNPPN
+367 YMQPPN

-442 LEFFKAYYNM
+442 LDFFKAYYNM
-452 DRNMVVENEDGEMEN
+452 DRNMIVEDEEGKAEN
-467 RIFNGSQY
+467 RVFNGSNY
-475 ADIDYKLKV
+475 VDIDYKLKV
-484 EVTVASDKETL
+484 EVAVASDKETL
-495 AVSLLDSMRQREDIN
+495 AVSLLDAMRAREDIN

-515 ELMPDA
+515 ELMPDD
-521 AMPFKAEIKDIWK
+521 AMPFKADIKEIWK
-534 KEKQDIL
+534 KEKQDVL
-541 VQAMVQIKQQQ
+541 VQAMGQIKQQQ
-552 MIIQQLQAQQ
+552 MIIDQLQGQQ
-562 GDVQKSNE
+562 GNVEQSNA
-570 MLGQAMGQIKQ
+570 MLGQALGQIKQ

>member
-1 MSGLMARRRSMDRIT
+1 MVRRHKMDSIR
-16 KAGEIWQQY
+16 KAGEIWKQY

-65 PVFNITEMFIRAKR
+65 PVFNITEMFIRNKR
-79 AAITNQ
+79 AAVTNQ
-85 GLSLTYTPLEVFDD
+85 GLSLVYTPLEVFDD
-99 EEQQAKAEQGAK
+99 EETQTRAEQGAK

-125 QEELNNEFVDDSVT
+125 QEELNNEFVDDAVT

-161 DGDLEGEVLDPLN
+161 DGDMQGEVLDPLN
-174 VFFSNPQRRKVQEQE
+174 VFFANPHRKKVQDQE

-197 TVAAA
+197 TV
-202 KEMARH
+202 KEARDLARREGIA
-208 EEVPEEY
+208 EELVR
-215 IKLIGADNNESGE
+215 LIGADNNESGE
-228 YTAETKEVKENDKI
+228 YTAETKEVTENDKI
-242 TVLIKYFKKD
+242 TVLLKYFKKD
-252 GAVYYSKSISNMV
+252 GAVYYSKSTSSLV
-265 IVDDR
+265 IIDDR
-270 SLTPEIDGLSTG
+270 LLTPEVEGST
-282 YKMNLYPIALMS
+282 YKMGLYPIALMS

-305 GIAQDVIAINKAVN
+305 GYAQDVIAVNKALN
-319 QLKAMQLLNAIQCGN
+319 QLNAMELLNAIQSGN
-334 PALVTRPNAIRQKIT
+334 PVVVVTPNAIRQRLT
-349 NQGGQIITDHS
+349 NQGGQIVTDYS
-360 PDGNGLR
+360 PNGNGIR
-367 YLNPPN
+367 YLQPPN
-373 FSTIFSQLGNE
+373 FSTIFSRLGNE

-452 DRNMVVENEDGEMEN
+452 DRNMIVEDEQGKAEN
-467 RIFNGSQY
+467 RVFNGSNY

-484 EVTVASDKETL
+484 EVAVASDKETL
-495 AVSLLDSMRQREDIN
+495 AVSLLDAMRAREDIN

-515 ELMPDA
+515 ELMPDD
-521 AMPFKAEIKDIWK
+521 AMPFKADIKEIWK
-534 KEKQDIL
+534 KEKQDVL
-541 VQAMVQIKQQQ
+541 VQAMGQIKQQQ
-552 MIIQQLQAQQ
+552 MIIDQLQNQQ
-562 GDVQKSNE
+562 GDVQKSNQL
-570 MLGQAMGQIKQ
+570 LGQALGQIKQ
-581 QGEIINQMG
+581 QEEMMG

>member
-1 MSGLMARRRSMDRIT
+1 MDSIR
-16 KAGEIWQQY
+16 KAGEIWKQY

-65 PVFNITEMFIRAKR
+65 PVFNITEMFIRSKR
-79 AAITNQ
+79 AAVTNQ
-85 GLSLTYTPLEVFDD
+85 GLSLVYTPLEVFDD
-99 EEQQAKAEQGAK
+99 EETQARAEQGAK

-125 QEELNNEFVDDSVT
+125 QEELNNEFVDDAVT

-148 WNPNKKGGNQLKW
+148 WNANKKGGNQLKW
-161 DGDLEGEVLDPLN
+161 NGDLQGEVLDPLN
-174 VFFSNPQRRKVQEQE
+174 VFFANPHRKKVQDQE

-197 TVAAA
+197 TV
-202 KEMARH
+202 KEARDLARREGIA
-208 EEVPEEY
+208 EELVR
-215 IKLIGADNNESGE
+215 LIGADNNESGE
-228 YTAETKEVKENDKI
+228 YTAETKEVTENDKI
-242 TVLIKYFKKD
+242 TVLLKYFKKD
-252 GAVYYSKSISNMV
+252 GAVYYSKSTSSLV
-265 IVDDR
+265 IIDDR
-270 SLTPEIDGLSTG
+270 LLTPEVEGST
-282 YKMNLYPIALMS
+282 YKMGLYPIALMS

-305 GIAQDVIAINKAVN
+305 GYAQDVIAINKAVN

-349 NQGGQIITDHS
+349 NQGGQIITDYS
-360 PDGNGLR
+360 PDGNGIR
-367 YLNPPN
+367 YMQPPN

-452 DRNMVVENEDGEMEN
+452 DRNMIVEDEEGKAEN
-467 RIFNGSQY
+467 RIFNGSNY

-484 EVTVASDKETL
+484 EVAVASDKETL

-521 AMPFKAEIKDIWK
+521 AMPFKADIKEIWK
-534 KEKQDIL
+534 KEKQDVL
-541 VQAMVQIKQQQ
+541 VQALQQIQQQQ
-552 MIIQQLQAQQ
+552 MIIDQLQGQQ
-562 GDVQKSNE
+562 GDVQKSNQL
-570 MLGQAMGQIKQ
+570 LGQALGQIKQ
-581 QGEIINQMG
+581 QEEMMG
-590 GMGNE
+590 GMENE

>member
-1 MSGLMARRRSMDRIT
+1 MDNIT
-16 KAGEIWQQY
+16 KAKEIWQQY
-25 LDGVKY
+25 LDGVRY

-65 PVFNITEMFIRAKR
+65 PVFNITEMFIRSKR

-85 GLSLTYTPLEVFDD
+85 GLSLVYTPLEVFDD
-99 EEQQAKAEQGAK
+99 EQMQEKAEQGAK

-118 IMWENLD
+118 IMWENID

-139 VGTGILHYY
+139 VGTGVLHYF

-161 DGDLEGEVLDPLN
+161 QGNMEGEVLDPLN
-174 VFFSNPQRRKVQEQE
+174 VFFANPHRHKIQEQE
-189 WIIIQDRM
+189 WIIIQNRM
-197 TVAAA
+197 TVKAV
-202 KEMARH
+202 KDMARQ
-208 EEVPEEY
+208 EGISDEL
-215 IKLIGADNNESGE
+215 IRLIGADNNESGE
-228 YTAETKEVKENDKI
+228 YTAETKEVTENDKI
-242 TVLIKYFKKD
+242 TVLIKYYKKD
-252 GAVYYSKSISNMV
+252 GAVYYSKSVANMV
-265 IVDDR
+265 LIDER
-270 SLTPEIDGLSTG
+270 PLTPEVEGST
-282 YKMNLYPIALMS
+282 YKMGLYPLAIMP

-305 GIAQDVIAINKAVN
+305 GYAQDIIAVNKAIN

-334 PALVTRPNAIRQKIT
+334 PALITRPNAIRQKIT
-349 NQGGQIITDHS
+349 NQGGQIITDYS
-360 PDGNGLR
+360 PDGNGIR
-367 YLNPPN
+367 YMQPPN

-442 LEFFKAYYNM
+442 LEFFKAYYNT
-452 DRNMVVENEDGEMEN
+452 DRNMIVEDEEGNAEN
-467 RIFNGSQY
+467 RIFNGSNY

-484 EVTVASDKETL
+484 EVAVATDKETL
-495 AVSLLDSMRQREDIN
+495 AVSLLDAMRERQDIN

-515 ELMPDA
+515 ELMPDG
-521 AMPFKAEIKDIWK
+521 AMPFKADIKEIWK
-534 KEKQDIL
+534 KEKQDVL
-541 VQAMVQIKQQQ
+541 VQALQQIQQQQ
-552 MIIQQLQAQQ
+552 MIIDQLQSQQ
-562 GDVQKSNE
+562 GDVQKSNQL
-570 MLGQAMGQIKQ
+570 LGQALGQIKQ
-581 QGEIINQMG
+581 QEEMMG